1 MNSFS
6 PDLIVEVTKVCN
18 RSCSGCYAPNV
29 LSRESSHDL
38 IKKDPSLFL
47 NIADLQFA
55 LLSLGFGVPQLISIR
70 GGEPSLH
77 PDLSGILNVLRFF
90 SQEIVIETHGRWAL
104 NKSLQTYQD
113 LLTTVQFNKAK
124 VKISFDSMHGLS
136 SDELL
141 EIISNLKRNGIEY
154 LIALTESGVD
164 AFLETRRKI
173 SWVEDCKIIYQP
185 KAAKLDELYSPPM
198 GVINSKGQISGNLTE
213 KFSQQRTLNTV
224 ESAVG

>member
-1 MNSFS
+1 MNSFN

-18 RSCSGCYAPNV
+18 RACSGCYAPNV

-38 IKKDPSLFL
+38 IKKDPGLFL

-55 LLSLGFGVPQLISIR
+55 LLSLGVAAPRLVSIR

-104 NKSLQTYQD
+104 NKSLPAYQD
-113 LLTTVQFNKAK
+113 LLTTIRFNKAK
-124 VKISFDSMHGLS
+124 VKVSFDSMHGLS

-141 EIISNLKRNGIEY
+141 EIISNLEGNGIEY
-154 LIALTESGVD
+154 LIAITENGVE
-164 AFLETRRKI
+164 AFHETRRKV
-173 SWVEDCKIIYQP
+173 SWVEDNKIIYQP
-185 KAAKLDELYSPPM
+185 KAAKQEELYSPPI
-198 GVINSKGQISGNLTE
+198 GVINSKGQISGTLTD
-213 KFSQQRTLNTV
+213 KFSPLKTLNTV

>member
-1 MNSFS
+1 MNSFN

-18 RSCSGCYAPNV
+18 RACSGCYAPNV
-29 LSRESSHDL
+29 LSRESSNDL
-38 IKKDPSLFL
+38 IKKDPGLYL
-47 NIADLQFA
+47 NVADLQFA
-55 LLSLGFGVPQLISIR
+55 ILSLGIAAPRLVSIR

-104 NKSLQTYQD
+104 NKSLPTYQD

-124 VKISFDSMHGLS
+124 VKVSFDSMHGLS

-141 EIISNLKRNGIEY
+141 EIIFNLDGNGIEY
-154 LIALTESGVD
+154 LIAITEKSIEE
-164 AFLETRRKI
+164 FHETRKKVA
-173 SWVEDCKIIYQP
+173 WMEDSKIIYQP
-185 KAAKLDELYSPPM
+185 KAAKMDELYSPPM
-198 GVINSKGQISGNLTE
+198 GVINSKGQLSGFLTE